1 MSGRSTLVVI
11 NSAQRNADS
20 QSSSNFTY
28 NIGQSVDA
36 NSIAIKSISIPVT
49 QYNIEY
55 PNNGLV
61 YYVSDNPFIITIP
74 PGQYT
79 TNQIIAIIVPLFLS
93 QAGITMVVTQNAYTN
108 KLSFNSVIPFQFVQ
122 GNDTIYR
129 LLTVLGEPS
138 VDTGVVSTLNCS
150 NIPNLSGLKNFY
162 VLSKVLSS
170 GGFGLFN
177 SGVREAL
184 QTNVPITVPYGSV
197 QNYEPAIFENN
208 IITFA
213 SPVNIQ
219 FIDIKIVDSNLNI
232 VDLNGADIEL
242 IYKIFL

>member
-11 NSAQRNADS
+11 NSAQRNSDS
-20 QSSSNFTY
+20 ISSSNFTY
-28 NIGQSVDA
+28 NIGQSIDA
-36 NSIAIKSISIPVT
+36 TSIAVKSISIPVT
-49 QYNIEY
+49 QYNVVY

-61 YYVSDNPFIITIP
+61 YYVSGNPFIITIA

-93 QAGITMVVTQNAYTN
+93 QAGITMVVTQNIYTN
-108 KLSFNSVIPFQFVQ
+108 KLSFNSVIPFQFLQ
-122 GNDTIYR
+122 GD
-129 LLTVLGEPS
+129 
-138 VDTGVVSTLNCS
+138 D
-150 NIPNLSGLKNFY
+150 KNFY

-184 QTNVPITVPYGSV
+184 QTNVPINVPYGSV

-213 SPVNIQ
+213 SPINIQ
-219 FIDIKIVDSNLNI
+219 FLDIRIVDSNLNV
-232 VDLNGADIEL
+232 VDLNGGEIEL
-242 IYKIFL
+242 IYKIFI